1 MACRYKNWKITE
13 RFENGNLIRED
24 SRYGTAVDA
33 KEILLLRVQRV
44 KFYCPSIFKCGTE
57 RIEDIVYK
65 DSSYTAFA
73 DMGTWKVNISAV
85 ALDDCA

>member
-13 RFENGNLIRED
+13 RFENGDLIRED
-24 SRYGTAVDA
+24 SRYGTVVDA
-33 KEILLLRVQRV
+33 KEILLHRVQKV

-57 RIEDIVYK
+57 RIEDITYK

-73 DMGTWKVNISAV
+73 NMGTWKINITAMV
-85 ALDDCA
+85 DL